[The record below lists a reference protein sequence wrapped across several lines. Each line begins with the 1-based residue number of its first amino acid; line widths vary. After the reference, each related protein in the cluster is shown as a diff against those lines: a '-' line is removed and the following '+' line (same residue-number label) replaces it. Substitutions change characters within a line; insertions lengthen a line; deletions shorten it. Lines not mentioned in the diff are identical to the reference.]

1 MLIKWLHSAGSS
13 LSQANSSKTSQSS
26 LTSSGFLYYEDP
38 HRYNGSDISAN
49 ASETTTTSTAKSVIH
64 LATPYSDKYY
74 QPIIS
79 QGAKGFDKLII
90 PVGFRADNQTVS
102 LEEDKE
108 APIQQ
113 DQLQEIA
120 NSLMRLLMY
129 LLDMGQEFYLKM
141 DMIKINQRQII
152 LLMIQ
157 SNWILC
163 FSKRLWEI
171 SSGKLETKPRSLFD

>member
-1 MLIKWLHSAGSS
+1 MKIPIGTTGQILVLMHPKRQLLAQPNQLFIWLRLIPI
-13 LSQANSSKTSQSS
+13 NIINQSS
-26 LTSSGFLYYEDP
+26 V
-38 HRYNGSDISAN
+38 
-49 ASETTTTSTAKSVIH
+49 K
-64 LATPYSDKYY
+64 
-74 QPIIS
+74 
-79 QGAKGFDKLII
+79 AKGFDKLII

-108 APIQQ
+108 SPIQQ

-141 DMIKINQRQII
+141 AMIKINQRQII

-157 SNWILC
+157 SN
-163 FSKRLWEI
+163 
-171 SSGKLETKPRSLFD
+171 